1 MLATDPTALRHR
13 LARLLGM
20 LGSAHDGE
28 ALNAGRLADKLV
40 RGAGLTWHDVLS
52 LPPSSDHPPLDEGPF
67 ADWPGGWRGAATHCL
82 RYGDHVLTAWE
93 REFLHKIDSY
103 VGEISPKQQ
112 VVLRRLLDRTLAGGA
127 RP

>member
-1 MLATDPTALRHR
+1 MLATDPTALRLR
-13 LARLLGM
+13 LSRLLGM

-28 ALNAGRLADKLV
+28 ALNAARLADKLV
-40 RGAGLTWHDVLS
+40 RGAGLTWHEVLS
-52 LPPSSDHPPLDEGPF
+52 LPPPSDPPLDEGF
-67 ADWPGGWRGAATHCL
+67 ADWPGGWRGAVAHCL
-82 RYGDHVLTAWE
+82 RYGDHLLTAWE

-103 VGEISPKQQ
+103 VGEISTKQQ